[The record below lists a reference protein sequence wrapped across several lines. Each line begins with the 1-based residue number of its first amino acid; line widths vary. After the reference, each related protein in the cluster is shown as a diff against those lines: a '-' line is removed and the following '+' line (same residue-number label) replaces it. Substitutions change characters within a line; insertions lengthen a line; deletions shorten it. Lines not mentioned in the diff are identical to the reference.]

1 MVPFNDYDQGPF
13 LFSFNFKNLI
23 GNPSEVNKSP
33 NLHKKA
39 KKPWRI
45 LVVVVK
51 WRHRANGL
59 IKLTKIGF
67 WKHLTLLSRSTKKQG
82 NQSFMPEQCNM
93 RTRSALLVWSSESRD
108 RHKIVK
114 IRFQKKGL
122 WSVLRHQVRKRRSLD
137 TIWYLR
143 STSITGKMRNPFLL
157 SPPSYSSLQ
166 FLLSTFNPCFHPLLP
181 LHPSSAL
188 TNEFC
193 EHFEQQFFSKW
204 LQNFISKET

>member
-1 MVPFNDYDQGPF
+1 MVPFNDYDQDPF

-39 KKPWRI
+39 KPWRI

-59 IKLTKIGF
+59 IKLTKISP

-82 NQSFMPEQCNM
+82 NQSFRPEHCNM
-93 RTRSALLVWSSESRD
+93 RTQSALPVRSSESRD

-114 IRFQKKGL
+114 IRSQKKGL
-122 WSVLRHQVRKRRSLD
+122 RSVLRLQVRKRRSLD
-137 TIWYLR
+137 TIWCLR
-143 STSITGKMRNPFLL
+143 SPSITGKMTNPFLP

-181 LHPSSAL
+181 PHPSSAL
-188 TNEFC
+188 TKEFF

-204 LQNFISKET
+204 LQNFISREP